1 MTWFLSALAF
11 LKKAPAWAYAA
22 LGVVLAIGWAFLR
35 GKSQGRSSA
44 NQKANDEAMERR
56 EKTDKI
62 EREIEGLPDD
72 ELEKRGRPWV
82 R

>member
-1 MTWFLSALAF
+1 MSFLLIALTWV
-11 LKKAPAWAYAA
+11 KKVPAWLWGA
-22 LGVVLAIGWAFLR
+22 LGIVLAIGWAFLR
-35 GKSQGRSSA
+35 GKSAGRA
-44 NQKANDEAMERR
+44 GERQKANEEAQERKA
-56 EKTDKI
+56 ETDKI